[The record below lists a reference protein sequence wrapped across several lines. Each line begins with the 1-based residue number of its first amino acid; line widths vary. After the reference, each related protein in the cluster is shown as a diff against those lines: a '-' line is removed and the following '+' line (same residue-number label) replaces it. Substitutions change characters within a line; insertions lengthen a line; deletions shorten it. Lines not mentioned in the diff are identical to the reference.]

1 MIREFIIDTNNTA
14 ICHRGM
20 VDGGGEKKYLETKK
34 NIWATAVA
42 AAVAS
47 RGGMKNEDDEKQSDL
62 RISMFPA

>member
-14 ICHRGM
+14 M
-20 VDGGGEKKYLETKK
+20 VVRWTVEENKNIWKQK